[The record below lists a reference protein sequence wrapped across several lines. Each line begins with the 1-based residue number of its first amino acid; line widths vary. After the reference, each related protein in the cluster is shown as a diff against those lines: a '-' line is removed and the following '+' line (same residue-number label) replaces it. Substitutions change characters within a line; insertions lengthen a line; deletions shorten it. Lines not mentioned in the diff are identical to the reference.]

1 MPEYLVQYGRSAF
14 VGRFASPSGA
24 VAVRGDRVLVRT
36 PRGLECG
43 EVLASGESIYTSQ
56 LDPAAGGELLERL
69 GEDVEVDVN
78 FEDELLAVATEF
90 ASDMPLSVVDV
101 EILFNRSAA
110 ILHVLAWDHC
120 DADALCERLTTQFH
134 LPVRVLDLSRIP
146 ATVDPPPVKT
156 TCEKPGCGTSG
167 GGCSSCGT
175 GGGCG
180 TKSCSS
186 GSVKSAE
193 ELTSYFADLRQ
204 KMEAQVTSRTA
215 LN

>member
-1 MPEYLVQYGRSAF
+1 MLEYLVQYGRSAF
-14 VGRFASPSGA
+14 VGRFVSRGA
-24 VAVRGDRVLVRT
+24 VAARGDAVLVRT

-43 EVLASGESIYTSQ
+43 EVLDSGASKYTSQ
-56 LDPAAGGELLERL
+56 LDPAAGGELLERF
-69 GEDVEVDVN
+69 EHSHFDDVQ
-78 FEDELLAVATEF
+78 FEDEMLSTATEL
-90 ASDMPLSVVDV
+90 AGDMPLSVVDV
-101 EILFNRSAA
+101 EILYDRSAA

-120 DADALCERLTTQFH
+120 DADALCERLAKRFQ
-134 LPVRVLDLSRIP
+134 LPVRLLDLSRVPI
-146 ATVDPPPVKT
+146 AVDPPEKT
-156 TCEKPGCGTSG
+156 SCDKPGCGTSG

-186 GSVKSAE
+186 GAVKSAD

-204 KMEAQVTSRTA
+204 KMEAQADQRTA